1 MKSKEA
7 IAALLAL
14 GQETRLNAYRLL
26 LMQGSAG
33 LCVSE
38 ISKRLEV
45 NISTLSRHLGQLE
58 RTGLLQSWRHEREII
73 YAVHDDGMQELI
85 SYLMENCCRE
95 SDETCE
101 RAAPS
106 RTE

>member
-1 MKSKEA
+1 MHSNDA

-26 LMQGSAG
+26 LMQGSKG
-33 LCVSE
+33 LRVSE
-38 ISKRLEV
+38 ISKRLSV

-73 YAVHDDGMQELI
+73 YAVHDSGMQELI
-85 SYLMENCCRE
+85 NYLLENCCRE
-95 SDETCE
+95 SGEACE
-101 RAAPS
+101 RADPS
-106 RTE
+106 QKT